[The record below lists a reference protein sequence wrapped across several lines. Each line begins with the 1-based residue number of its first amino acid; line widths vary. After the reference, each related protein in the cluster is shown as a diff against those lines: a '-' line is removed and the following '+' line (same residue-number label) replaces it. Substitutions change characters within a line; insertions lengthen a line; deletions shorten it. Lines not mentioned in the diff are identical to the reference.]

1 MRARALTSLLFTALP
16 LAALAQIQYHPLEVG
31 GKPDKTKPKSV
42 KLAAWS
48 PKPSFSARLAPEK
61 ALFGWAIRPP
71 KGFVATQKMDSGN
84 QIYIFQ
90 GDPRQDNS
98 APMLWVVLGGR
109 RNEESK
115 KPQEEVLMDMYMIQ
129 LHQNRDNWKPSPVEY
144 GTIQGRK
151 FIRFHWSAT
160 EKIDQLTRHIHGAVY
175 ITLLNNGY
183 AAVTLQDSDPG
194 AKSTLDLMESSLL
207 TFHKR

>member
-1 MRARALTSLLFTALP
+1 MRVRALTSLLLTALP
-16 LAALAQIQYHPLEVG
+16 LTALAQIQYHPLEVG
-31 GKPDKTKPKSV
+31 GKPDKSKSKPV

-48 PKPSFSARLAPEK
+48 PKASLTARLAPETP
-61 ALFGWAIRPP
+61 LFGWAIRPP
-71 KGFVATQKMDSGN
+71 KGFVATQKMDNGN
-84 QIYIFQ
+84 QVYIFQ
-90 GDPRQDNS
+90 GDPRPDNS

-109 RNEESK
+109 RHEESK
-115 KPQEEVLMDMYMIQ
+115 KPQEEVLMEMYMIQ
-129 LHQNRDNWKPSPVEY
+129 LHQNRDNWKPSPMEY

-151 FIRFHWSAT
+151 FLRTHWSAT
-160 EKIDQLTRHIHGAVY
+160 EKLNDVTRHIHGAVY

-194 AKSTLDLMESSLL
+194 AKSTLDLLESSIL